1 MKKLLI
7 LIIICFV
14 CTSNVFAKRVGPK
27 EMNPIIKNQIKY
39 TVPHWGD
46 EQNGGYIEAHN
57 NPTNDLLWRLKVYS
71 IKYNENIE
79 GDVQDIFINKI
90 EINNNELTI
99 WNEVNDKF
107 IVDIETKEIIPKNKV
122 YKN

>member
-1 MKKLLI
+1 MILRELLCCCFSHTSFGDLKAYEKLRK
-7 LIIICFV
+7 F
-14 CTSNVFAKRVGPK
+14 
-27 EMNPIIKNQIKY
+27 
-39 TVPHWGD
+39 
-46 EQNGGYIEAHN
+46 
-57 NPTNDLLWRLKVYS
+57 
-71 IKYNENIE
+71 E